1 MKAWILRYSKPREG
15 IRDLRQLDVVERDE
29 EGSERVLET
38 IEVESGTSAFGD
50 TVAEQVKQGRV
61 RIVFDLVH
69 EKNLDSSDLAQI
81 MGASTRAGEAG
92 GRLVLAN
99 PNTRVQEI
107 LRITRLEEV
116 LTPHASIEEAVAS
129 FSA

>member
-1 MKAWILRYSKPREG
+1 MKAWILRYAKPREG

-50 TVAEQVKQGRV
+50 TVVEQVRQGRV

-92 GRLVLAN
+92 GKLVLAN